1 MPSIFTHSLVGLV
14 AGKILSPVISS
25 KRFWVLS
32 IIYPSLPDADV
43 LGTAFGI
50 PHEHLLGHRG
60 LTHSI
65 LFALIVGLITAVFFF
80 RKENRSTKRTF
91 ILACY
96 FALITMSHGIL
107 DGLNN
112 GGIGVA
118 YFSPLS
124 NTRYFF
130 PFRPIEVSPIGLA
143 FFGER
148 GFVVFQSELIWV
160 WAPLLSTLIIYS
172 FIRNKLR
179 N

>member
-1 MPSIFTHSLVGLV
+1 MPSIFTHSLVGVV
-14 AGKILSPVISS
+14 AGKILNPINSS
-25 KRFWVLS
+25 KRFWILS

-43 LGTAFGI
+43 MGIAFGI

-65 LFALIVGLITAVFFF
+65 FFALIVGLITAVFFF
-80 RKENRSTKRTF
+80 RKEIRSPKKTF
-91 ILACY
+91 ILASY

-124 NTRYFF
+124 NTRFFF

-172 FIRNKLR
+172 FIRNKFR